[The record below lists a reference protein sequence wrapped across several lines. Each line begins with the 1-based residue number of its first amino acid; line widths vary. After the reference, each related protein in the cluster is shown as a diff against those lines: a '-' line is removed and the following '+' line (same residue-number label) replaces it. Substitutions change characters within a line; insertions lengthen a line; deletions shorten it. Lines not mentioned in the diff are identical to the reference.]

1 MKTRH
6 YPQLPEQVF
15 ETFENFY
22 FPKDNNNMIDISDIE
37 ESELIHDCN
46 YYCNLLKEGTYLF
59 DFTNLNHK
67 GKVNLYSNLVFMQ
80 NDKIRL
86 INVFEFLERSKLY
99 KFKYDNDL
107 KMTKKEELKLIDI

>member
-1 MKTRH
+1 MKRRH
-6 YPQLPEQVF
+6 YPQLPEHVI
-15 ETFENFY
+15 ETFEDFY
-22 FPKDNNNMIDISDIE
+22 FPKQCNNMIDISDIE
-37 ESELIHDCN
+37 ESKLIDDCN
-46 YYCNLLKEGTYLF
+46 YYCYLLKEGTYLF

-67 GKVNLYSNLVFMQ
+67 GKVNLHSNLVFMQ

-99 KFKYDNDL
+99 KFKYDNDF

>member
-37 ESELIHDCN
+37 ERELIDDCN
-46 YYCNLLKEGTYLF
+46 YYCYLLKEGTYLF

-67 GKVNLYSNLVFMQ
+67 GKVNLLSNLVFMQ

-86 INVFEFLERSKLY
+86 INVFEFLKRSKLY
-99 KFKYDNDL
+99 KLKYDNDF
-107 KMTKKEELKLIDI
+107 KMTEKEELKLIDI